1 MGTGIFSTTIWLNV
15 TSIFAIIYAFY
26 ICSISDNKL
35 IKGSPTTIFPI
46 IIIVLTIIYIGTR
59 PIWCYADTHLYTLMF
74 NLVQSGTWES
84 LKGEGKEPLWDFIE
98 YTCIDLTTA
107 SGWLFVVALFYISGM
122 SIASYRWLPRHFL
135 MAIIFLFTAF
145 SFWGYATNGI
155 RNGMATS
162 IAMLG
167 LSFFCKTKKELI
179 TGYLLLIL
187 ACLTHKSCMLTIVAT
202 TGALYLKNTKVNISI
217 WLICIVLGIL
227 FQNQFK
233 SLFAGLI
240 DDGRIDYYLAIDVT
254 KDTFSSD
261 GFRWDFLIYS
271 AIPILIGWFATAK
284 QKIADKTYLF
294 LLHTYIF
301 SNAFWVL
308 INSISYSNRFA
319 YLSWFLFPI
328 VILYPFCKFNFIKN
342 QSIILGILL
351 IIFIAFTYFMLT

>member
-1 MGTGIFSTTIWLNV
+1 MNLFSTEIWLNV
-15 TSIFAIIYAFY
+15 TSIIAILYAFY
-26 ICSISDNKL
+26 ICSKSDNTL

-59 PIWCYADTHLYTLMF
+59 PIWCYTDTQLYTTMF
-74 NLVQSGTWES
+74 RLVQNGTWDS
-84 LKGEGKEPLWDFIE
+84 LISADGEPLWSFIE
-98 YTCIDLTTA
+98 YTCIEFTTA
-107 SGWLFVVALFYISGM
+107 SGWLLVIATFYISFM
-122 SIASYRWLPRHFL
+122 CIAAYKWFPRHYL
-135 MAIIFLFTAF
+135 LAIVFLFTAF
-145 SFWGYATNGI
+145 SFWPYATNGI

-167 LSFFCKTKKELI
+167 LSFFCCSKKELI

-187 ACLTHKSCMLTIVAT
+187 ASLTHKSCMLTIVAAT
-202 TGALYLKNTKVNISI
+202 IALFLRNTKLNISI
-217 WLICIVLGIL
+217 WLICILLGIL
-227 FQNQFK
+227 FQQQFK

-240 DDGRIDYYLAIDVT
+240 DDGRVDYYLTMNVT
-254 KDTFSSD
+254 TDTFSSI

-271 AIPILIGWFATAK
+271 AIPILVGWSVTAK
-284 QKIADKTYLF
+284 QKIKDKTYLF

-328 VILYPFCKFNFIKN
+328 IILYPFCKFYFIKN

-351 IIFIAFTYFMLT
+351 IIFIAFTYFMLS